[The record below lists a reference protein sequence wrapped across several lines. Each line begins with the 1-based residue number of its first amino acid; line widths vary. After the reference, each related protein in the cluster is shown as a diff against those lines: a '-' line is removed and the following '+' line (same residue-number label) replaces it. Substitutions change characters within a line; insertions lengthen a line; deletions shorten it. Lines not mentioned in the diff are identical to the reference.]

1 MLTLEQ
7 AALLYRSE
15 CLLILGEILSGNK
28 PELENGLCRL
38 ITKRTNWAKVMGF
51 EGNNEG
57 SVGYVISSLTMSDRD
72 FSGYFGHTYGWSA
85 KRLGWLC
92 GVVAM
97 TPEDWVAR
105 VNSCAKAKC

>member
-7 AALLYRSE
+7 AALLYRDE
-15 CLLILGEILSGNK
+15 CVLILEEILSGNK
-28 PELENGLCRL
+28 PSLDFGLCRL
-38 ITKRTNWAKVMGF
+38 ITKRTNQAKVMGF
-51 EGNNEG
+51 DSNDGA
-57 SVGYVISSLTMSDRD
+57 VGYVISSLTMSNLD
-72 FSGYFGHTYGWSA
+72 FGGYFGCTYGWSA

-105 VNSCAKAKC
+105 VNRGAEAKC